1 MIIDLNKDVN
11 LSYAETSFELAQLK
25 SNTLIKKITIQRNKT
40 GQNFM
45 IVPMSIYNILE
56 TNNYFRST
64 LDSLSNSNSIRN
76 INGICE
82 DLRYMGSINGIE
94 VYLDLISPSDT
105 IILKHDRSI
114 MRDNKINSI
123 LNGEEL
129 KEEIE
134 ITVLNY

>member
-11 LSYAETSFELAQLK
+11 LSYAETSFELSQLK
-25 SNTLIKKITIQRNKT
+25 SNKLIREIVMQRNKT

-56 TNNYFRST
+56 SNKSFQFSSIT
-64 LDSLSNSNSIRN
+64 SLMV
-76 INGICE
+76 E
-82 DLRYMGSINGIE
+82 DPLRHMGSINGIE
-94 VYLDLISPSDT
+94 IYLDLFSPSDT
-105 IILKHDRSI
+105 IILKYDKSI
-114 MRDNKINSI
+114 MRDNKIDAI

-134 ITVLNY
+134 ITILNY

>member
-56 TNNYFRST
+56 TNNYFRS

>member
-56 TNNYFRST
+56 AN
-64 LDSLSNSNSIRN
+64 DSFKFARLESLMS
-76 INGICE
+76 E
-82 DLRYMGSINGIE
+82 ELLRHMGTINGIE
-94 VYLDLISPSDT
+94 IYLDLFSPSDT
-105 IILKHDRSI
+105 IILRYDKSI
-114 MRDNKINSI
+114 MRDNKIDVI
-123 LNGEEL
+123 LNNSEL
-129 KEEIE
+129 KKEIE

>member
-76 INGICE
+76 INGIYE
-82 DLRYMGSINGIE
+82 DLRHMGSINGIE

-105 IILKHDRSI
+105 IILKHDKSI

-129 KEEIE
+129 KEEVE

>member
-56 TNNYFRST
+56 TNNYFRS

-82 DLRYMGSINGIE
+82 DLRHMGSINGIE

-105 IILKHDRSI
+105 IILKYDKSI

-129 KEEIE
+129 KEEVE

>member
-25 SNTLIKKITIQRNKT
+25 SNTLIKKITIHRNKT

-56 TNNYFRST
+56 TNNYFRS

>member
-56 TNNYFRST
+56 SNSSFKFVT
-64 LDSLSNSNSIRN
+64 LDSLMN
-76 INGICE
+76 E
-82 DLRYMGSINGIE
+82 DPLRYMGSINGIE
-94 VYLDLISPSDT
+94 VYLDLLSPSDT
-105 IILKHDRSI
+105 IILKYDKSI
-114 MRDNKINSI
+114 MRDNKIGAI
-123 LNGEEL
+123 LNGEQL
-129 KEEIE
+129 KKEVE

>member
-1 MIIDLNKDVN
+1 MIIDLNKDN
-11 LSYAETSFELAQLK
+11 TLSWAETSFELAQLK
-25 SNTLIKKITIQRNKT
+25 SNKLIKEIVMQKNKT

-56 TNNYFRST
+56 ANKSFQFAP
-64 LDSLSNSNSIRN
+64 LDSLMS
-76 INGICE
+76 E
-82 DLRYMGSINGIE
+82 DPLRHMGSIHNIQ
-94 VYLDLISPSDT
+94 VYLDLLSPSDT
-105 IILKHDRSI
+105 IILKYDKSV
-114 MRDNKINSI
+114 MRDNKIDAI